1 MGWLS
6 YLYKFLLGKVGRSD
20 SLPYTKTYAMNEH
33 EAKEELLDSE
43 VFAQWLITEDDACRS

>member
-6 YLYKFLLGKVGRSD
+6 YLYKFLLGRVGRSD
-20 SLPYTKTYAMNEH
+20 SLPYTKTYAMNEC

-43 VFAQWLITEDDACRS
+43 VFAQGLITEDDTRSP